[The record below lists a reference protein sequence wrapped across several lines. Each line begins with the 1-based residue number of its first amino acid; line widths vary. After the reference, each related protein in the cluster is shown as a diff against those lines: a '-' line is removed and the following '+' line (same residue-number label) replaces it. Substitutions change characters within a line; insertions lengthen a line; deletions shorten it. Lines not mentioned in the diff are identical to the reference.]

1 MKPRIALFALGML
14 ALLASEHARAD
25 EWTGPD
31 KQGHLDAGI
40 AVSTL
45 ARQHG
50 FTKRDAFLI
59 GAGVGLAK
67 ELGDATGGD
76 PSAKDLAVTALGAL
90 AGAYAPGLRIVK
102 TPRVLTVSYTWSF

>member
-1 MKPRIALFALGML
+1 MKPRLALFAAALL
-14 ALLASEHARAD
+14 ALLAAQESRAD
-25 EWTGPD
+25 DWTGPD

-50 FTKRDAFLI
+50 LTKRDAFLI

-76 PSAKDLAVTALGAL
+76 PSAKDFAVTAMGAL